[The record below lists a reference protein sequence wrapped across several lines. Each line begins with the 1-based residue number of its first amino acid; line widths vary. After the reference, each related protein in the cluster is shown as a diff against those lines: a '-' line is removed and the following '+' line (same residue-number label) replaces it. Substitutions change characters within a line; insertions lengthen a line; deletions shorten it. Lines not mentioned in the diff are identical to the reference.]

1 MEITSAGAANGR
13 EKGRLIHS
21 GIRDRWSLLQTARRL
36 GAPPWRAALAAGN
49 IPGGANK
56 VQANNATASAVAS

>member
-1 MEITSAGAANGR
+1 MKITSAGAANGR

-21 GIRDRWSLLQTARRL
+21 GIRDRWSLRQ
-36 GAPPWRAALAAGN
+36 RAALAAGY

-56 VQANNATASAVAS
+56 VQSNNATASAVAS